1 MADFNLPKA
10 NIGGVVGTGS
20 GIPRSN
26 RLEKKVEPLI
36 SVDKLKSV
44 YLFGIDIID
53 NNGVEL
59 PEETFQQYIDNA
71 VGMLE
76 TYLDIS
82 ILPEQVIED
91 HDYHFDQYFNW
102 GYLQLNTFPVIELK
116 SLTLTYLRDNQ
127 GVPENVFEFPNAW
140 IRLNNND
147 GLIRLVPNG
156 RFPGSAQLDAGGAYN
171 PYLLFT
177 QALIPDVFRVEYLA
191 GFADGRIPIA
201 INQAISYMA
210 AIQALIIGGNLVL
223 GAGIGSSSLS
233 IDGLSQSINTTQSAE
248 NSAYSATI
256 TEYSNQLYG
265 SNERERGLLKTLM
278 DYYKGQA
285 IDII

>member
-1 MADFNLPKA
+1 MTVK
-10 NIGGVVGTGS
+10 GTGE
-20 GIPRSN
+20 GIPSSN

-53 NNGVEL
+53 NNGIEL

-82 ILPEQVIED
+82 ILPELVVED
-91 HDYHFDQYFNW
+91 HDYHFDQYYNW
-102 GYLQLNTFPVIELK
+102 GYMQLNKFPVIELQ
-116 SLTLTYLRDNQ
+116 SLNLTYLRNNQ
-127 GVPENVFEFPNAW
+127 GEPENVFSFPPAW

-156 RFPGSAQLDAGGAYN
+156 RFPGQVQLDAGGYYN
-171 PYLLFT
+171 PYLLF
-177 QALIPDVFRVEYLA
+177 QYAEIPDVFRATYLA
-191 GFADGRIPIA
+191 GFADGKIPTS

>member
-1 MADFNLPKA
+1 MTVK
-10 NIGGVVGTGS
+10 GTGE
-20 GIPRSN
+20 GIPSSN

-53 NNGVEL
+53 NNGIEL

-82 ILPEQVIED
+82 ILPELVVED
-91 HDYHFDQYFNW
+91 HDYHFDQYYNW
-102 GYLQLNTFPVIELK
+102 GYMQLNKFPVIELQ
-116 SLTLTYLRDNQ
+116 SLNLTYLRNNQ
-127 GVPENVFEFPNAW
+127 GEPENVFSFPPAW

-156 RFPGSAQLDAGGAYN
+156 RFPGQVQLDASGYYN
-171 PYLLFT
+171 PYLLF
-177 QALIPDVFRVEYLA
+177 QYSEIPDVFRATYLA
-191 GFADGRIPIA
+191 GFADGKIPTS

>member
-1 MADFNLPKA
+1 MADFKLPTA

-91 HDYHFDQYFNW
+91 HDYHYDQYFNW

-156 RFPGSAQLDAGGAYN
+156 KFPGSAQLDAGGFYN

>member
-1 MADFNLPKA
+1 MTVK
-10 NIGGVVGTGS
+10 GTGE
-20 GIPRSN
+20 GIPSSN

-53 NNGVEL
+53 NNGIEL

-82 ILPEQVIED
+82 ILPELVVED
-91 HDYHFDQYFNW
+91 HDYHFDQYYNW
-102 GYLQLNTFPVIELK
+102 GYMQLNKFPVIELQ
-116 SLTLTYLRDNQ
+116 SLKLTYLRNNQ
-127 GVPENVFEFPNAW
+127 GEPENVFTFPDAW

-156 RFPGSAQLDAGGAYN
+156 RFPGSAQLDAGGYYN
-171 PYLLFT
+171 PYLLFRYSE
-177 QALIPDVFRVEYLA
+177 IPDAFRVTYLA
-191 GFADGRIPIA
+191 GFADGKIPTS

>member
-1 MADFNLPKA
+1 MA
-10 NIGGVVGTGS
+10 VTGTGE
-20 GIPRSN
+20 GIPSSN

-36 SVDKLKSV
+36 SVGKLKDV

-59 PEETFQQYIDNA
+59 PDATFQQYIDNA

-76 TYLDIS
+76 LYLDIS
-82 ILPEQVIED
+82 ILPETVTED
-91 HDYHFDQYFNW
+91 RDFHFDQYYEW
-102 GYLQLNTFPVIELK
+102 GYLQLNKYPVIQVD
-116 SLTLTYLRDNQ
+116 SMTLSYLRDND
-127 GVPENVFEFPNAW
+127 GVPENVFTFPDSW

-156 RFPGSAQLDAGGAYN
+156 RFPGSAQLNAQGYYN
-171 PYLLFT
+171 PYELFRYN
-177 QALIPDVFRVEYLA
+177 LVPDVFRIIYTA
-191 GFADGRIPIA
+191 GFADGKIPTS
-201 INQAISYMA
+201 INQAISYLA

-265 SNERERGLLKTLM
+265 SNERERGLLKTLL
-278 DYYKGQA
+278 DYFKGAQM
-285 IDII
+285 DII

>member
-1 MADFNLPKA
+1 MADFTLPTA